1 MDGDIDDMIDALAQQ
16 DEAERL
22 SSLEDEAEE
31 DVKK

>member
-22 SSLEDEAEE
+22 SSLEDDA
-31 DVKK
+31 D